1 MREALLGGALGL
13 VTGAL
18 SVYSL
23 WLIVGFT
30 AQASKG
36 LSIPEEVERPSG
48 WDVEAQDPDV
58 VTSGQWFRKRQE
70 TVLPPSSAIPDDNK
84 ETWRATLRI
93 FFAFLLKAPILFAI
107 ALVARSLGTT
117 SLHWCVGGVILVY
130 CSAVFW
136 AVARTDQR

>member
-1 MREALLGGALGL
+1 MGGALGL

-36 LSIPEEVERPSG
+36 LSLPEVVERPSG

-58 VTSGQWFRKRQE
+58 VTSGQWFRKGGE
-70 TVLPPSSAIPDDNK
+70 AASTPSKATGEDRAA
-84 ETWRATLRI
+84 TGRATLSI

-107 ALVARSLGTT
+107 ALVARSLG
-117 SLHWCVGGVILVY
+117 SDGLHWCVGGVILVY

-136 AVARTDQR
+136 AAARTDQR